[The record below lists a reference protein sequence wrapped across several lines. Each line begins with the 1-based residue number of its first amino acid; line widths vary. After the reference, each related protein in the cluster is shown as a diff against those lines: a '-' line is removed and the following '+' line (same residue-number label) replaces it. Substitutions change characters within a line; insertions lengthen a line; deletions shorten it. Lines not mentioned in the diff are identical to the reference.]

1 MRIVRGGVSFV
12 EIVMAILI
20 LGIVVGPV
28 IYSFSS
34 INRGTTSSIYEMMA
48 AQAASELLEQVR
60 SLPLN
65 AILETRK
72 AGSLTELTPGAS
84 IPSGGKALNKLE
96 LVSGVF
102 LFYSELPAQVFKKR
116 ELRFEAE
123 KRQAG
128 NTTVRL
134 LKATVTVEWE
144 IPGMPKSKRF
154 SACTYVMEP

>member
-1 MRIVRGGVSFV
+1 MNVGRRGVSFL
-12 EIVMAILI
+12 EIVMALLI
-20 LGIVVGPV
+20 IGLVIGPV

-60 SLPLN
+60 TLPLN
-65 AILETRK
+65 AILEARK
-72 AGSLTELTPGAS
+72 VGSLTELTQGAS
-84 IPSGGKALNKLE
+84 IPPGAKSLNKFE
-96 LVSGVF
+96 LISGVF
-102 LFYSELPAQVFKKR
+102 FFYSELPAQVFKKR
-116 ELRFEAE
+116 ELRFESE

-134 LKATVTVEWE
+134 LKATASLEWDL
-144 IPGMPKSKRF
+144 PGMPKAKRF